1 MAEEKNSQ
9 ETSFSGFINYKQTMT
24 SITTD
29 LKKLREYSEKLDLN
43 GNINGIDEILKRM
56 ANDNF
61 NVAIVGEFKRGKSTV
76 INALL
81 GKNILPVDVLPTTAT
96 LNKITYNVTPF
107 VTVEYK
113 DGRKEQIGIEEL
125 DNYVTK
131 LTRESEE
138 RAKTIKEAV
147 VYYPINYCKNGVTI
161 IDTPGLNDDAAMTEV
176 TMSVL
181 PTIDAALM
189 VIMAQAPFSE
199 SERDFLESKII
210 TSDLGRVL
218 FVVTGIDLLD
228 EEDVDRVLEN
238 IKRRIQEHVLKK
250 AESVYGVDSREYQT
264 YQRKLGNI
272 NLYGLSAKKALKAK
286 VKGDVQMLEDSCFPT
301 FEAALEKFLSEERGA
316 ITLSVPVSRIKTAS
330 MELVKA
336 IQLRMSSMDMMASEF
351 EKKYTAAL
359 GEIESV
365 RKERSREFDT
375 VNENADKAFAGL
387 LPMIDSYWDTVEQAV
402 SDAIDAYPIS
412 NSDLKKEN
420 AAATAQALTNQ
431 VKNAV
436 AKVSQTVSERIQN
449 AINVAL
455 EGEAQRLA
463 GFENYFFQATER
475 IHGMFMP
482 QRTSASGGD
491 SVIGV
496 VANSLVGFG
505 IGGVYVGFKEAGWR
519 GALLGGATG
528 VGGMA
533 LGNIGV
539 FGLLMPALA
548 IPITWPVVIVGS
560 LVVGTLILFSSKW
573 VVDKTFSREKIE
585 TYKASFKAQVLEE
598 IQRMKGENNFAE
610 TVRRQVD
617 EAFGA
622 LKEKIRKETE
632 NILED
637 TQNQLTQIKVELA
650 QQQVS
655 GSKEKEQ
662 LDEMLE
668 SINQICVRAE
678 ELEQQ
683 LVGILVTVKSPGV

>member
-301 FEAALEKFLSEERGA
+301 FEEALEKFLSEERGA

-505 IGGVYVGFKEAGWR
+505 IGGVYVGFKEAGWK

-560 LVVGTLILFSSKW
+560 LVVGTLSLFSSKW

-683 LVGILVTVKSPGV
+683 LVRILSR

>member
-505 IGGVYVGFKEAGWR
+505 IGGVYVGFKEAGWK

-560 LVVGTLILFSSKW
+560 LVVGTLSLFSSKW

-610 TVRRQVD
+610 TVRQQVD

-683 LVGILVTVKSPGV
+683 LVRILSR

>member
-1 MAEEKNSQ
+1 
-9 ETSFSGFINYKQTMT
+9 
-24 SITTD
+24 
-29 LKKLREYSEKLDLN
+29 
-43 GNINGIDEILKRM
+43 
-56 ANDNF
+56 
-61 NVAIVGEFKRGKSTV
+61 
-76 INALL
+76 
-81 GKNILPVDVLPTTAT
+81 
-96 LNKITYNVTPF
+96 
-107 VTVEYK
+107 
-113 DGRKEQIGIEEL
+113 
-125 DNYVTK
+125 
-131 LTRESEE
+131 
-138 RAKTIKEAV
+138 
-147 VYYPINYCKNGVTI
+147 
-161 IDTPGLNDDAAMTEV
+161 
-176 TMSVL
+176 MSVL

-505 IGGVYVGFKEAGWR
+505 IGGVYVGFKEAGWK

-560 LVVGTLILFSSKW
+560 LVVGTLSLFSSKW

-683 LVGILVTVKSPGV
+683 LVRILSR

>member
-228 EEDVDRVLEN
+228 KEDVDRVLEN

-505 IGGVYVGFKEAGWR
+505 IGGVYVGFKEAGWK

-560 LVVGTLILFSSKW
+560 LVVGTLSLFSSKW

-683 LVGILVTVKSPGV
+683 LVGILSR

>member
-375 VNENADKAFAGL
+375 VNENADMAFAGL

-505 IGGVYVGFKEAGWR
+505 IGGVYVGFKEAGWK

-560 LVVGTLILFSSKW
+560 LVVGTLSLFSSKW

-683 LVGILVTVKSPGV
+683 LVGILSR

>member
-560 LVVGTLILFSSKW
+560 LVVGTLSLFSSKW

-683 LVGILVTVKSPGV
+683 LVRILSR